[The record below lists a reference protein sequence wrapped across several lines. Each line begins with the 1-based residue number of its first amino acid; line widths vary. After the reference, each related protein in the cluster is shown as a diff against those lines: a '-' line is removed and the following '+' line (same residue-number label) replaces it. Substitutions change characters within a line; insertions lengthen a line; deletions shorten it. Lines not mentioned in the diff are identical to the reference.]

1 MKDEKII
8 GGRDGDVLHLLSG
21 SFAVKW
27 MANSFVAF
35 YYSNSFSQR

>member
-1 MKDEKII
+1 MKDEKMI
-8 GGRDGDVLHLLSG
+8 GGRRDVLHLLSG

-35 YYSNSFSQR
+35 YYSSSFSQG

>member
-1 MKDEKII
+1 MKDEKMI
-8 GGRDGDVLHLLSG
+8 GGRDVVDLLSG

-35 YYSNSFSQR
+35 YYWNSFSER